1 MFFSS
6 SHVDVRVGPKEG
18 WVPKNWCFQ
27 TVVLE
32 KILQSSLDSKEIK
45 PANPKG
51 NQPSILIGRTDAE
64 GEFPIPWPPNVKSW
78 LTEKTL
84 MLGKTEG
91 RRRRGW
97 QRMRWLDGI
106 TDLMAM
112 SLSKLWE
119 LAKDREDWHT
129 AVHGIKVGCDLA
141 TNSKKHTN
149 VSRGTQ
155 TTGNTEGT
163 TFRQHYTL
171 LSKWSWDSLITHP
184 HIFFLYLSA
193 NFRRTSK

>member
-1 MFFSS
+1 MKMKQELKGSEIMPCSKVVSGIIAPFSPT
-6 SHVDVRVGPKEG
+6 SHIIKLCYGITADVKR
-18 WVPKNWCFQ
+18 
-27 TVVLE
+27 
-32 KILQSSLDSKEIK
+32 
-45 PANPKG
+45 
-51 NQPSILIGRTDAE
+51 
-64 GEFPIPWPPNVKSW
+64 W
-78 LTEKTL
+78 L
-84 MLGKTEG
+84 LGKDLDA
-91 RRRRGW
+91 RKDWWQRRRGR
-97 QRMRWLDGI
+97 QRMRWLGSHH
-106 TDLMAM
+106 
-112 SLSKLWE
+112 SLNGHESE
-119 LAKDREDWHT
+119 QTPETVNNREDWHT